1 MKIGVYSRKA
11 EIAHGSLVYIT
22 PEGEEVVV
30 TAVYPSE
37 ERANEDYG
45 WPDKQ
50 IVGPVVHYIRH
61 YSYGR
66 NRDES
71 AFRHRY

>member
-1 MKIGVYSRKA
+1 MKIGVYSREA
-11 EIAHGSLVYIT
+11 EIAHGSVVYIT

-45 WPDKQ
+45 WPDKR
-50 IVGPVVHYIRH
+50 IVGPVAFYVRVHAYGKYIND
-61 YSYGR
+61 YFSP
-66 NRDES
+66 
-71 AFRHRY
+71 RY